1 MKAYNEKSDNVKQ
14 DAINMALAN
23 IPSLATLIVVLVG
36 ILVNNHRFNDLS
48 ANVNNR
54 LTDMSARF
62 GDLSRRID
70 DTRDV
75 LRAEMAKNQSELL
88 MKFAELDQRVSR
100 LERR

>member
-1 MKAYNEKSDNVKQ
+1 VKQ
-14 DAINMALAN
+14 DAISMALAN
-23 IPSLATLIVVLVG
+23 MPTLIVVLIG
-36 ILVNNHRFNDLS
+36 ILINNHRFNDLS

-54 LTDMSARF
+54 LNDISARF
-62 GDLSRRID
+62 SDRLGDLSRRID